1 MKANIHPQYF
11 DDAQV
16 SCACGNSFITGATLP
31 KIHVEVCNKCHPFFT
46 GEMKFV
52 DTLGRVERFEKSRSR
67 AKEITAAR
75 AKIAKSKEEEIK
87 RPGSL
92 KEMIDLVKKQASS

>member
-11 DDAQV
+11 DDALV
-16 SCACGNSFITGATLP
+16 TCACGNSFTTGATLP
-31 KIHVEVCNKCHPFFT
+31 KIQVEVCNKCHPFFT

-52 DTLGRVERFEKSRSR
+52 DTLGRVERFEKNRTR

-75 AKIAKSKEEEIK
+75 AKIIKAKEEEVR

-92 KEMIDLVKKQASS
+92 KEMIDLVKKQAAS